1 MIDTAT
7 NTVYANEINTIPGS
21 LAFYLWEPTG
31 LKYTDMIDK
40 LVDLAFSR
48 QRNRENLTYTIDTN
62 ILSGVSFGAKGA
74 KGAKL

>member
-1 MIDTAT
+1 
-7 NTVYANEINTIPGS
+7 
-21 LAFYLWEPTG
+21 
-31 LKYTDMIDK
+31 MIDK

>member
-1 MIDTAT
+1 
-7 NTVYANEINTIPGS
+7 
-21 LAFYLWEPTG
+21 
-31 LKYTDMIDK
+31 MIDK
-40 LVDLAFSR
+40 LVELVFTR